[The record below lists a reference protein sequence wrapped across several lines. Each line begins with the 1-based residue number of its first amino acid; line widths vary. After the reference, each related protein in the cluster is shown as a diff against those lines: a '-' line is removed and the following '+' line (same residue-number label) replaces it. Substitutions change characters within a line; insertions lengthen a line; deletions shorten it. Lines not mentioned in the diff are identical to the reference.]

1 MTISIKDLQ
10 YVVSRLN
17 TSMESLNKALEEG
30 NMQKANRHAIAVE
43 RRARMLASEI
53 EFQTMFNAEEMKQ
66 YASNAADLDAI
77 HYGAH

>member
-30 NMQKANRHAIAVE
+30 NMQKANRYAIAVE
-43 RRARMLASEI
+43 RRARMLANEI

-66 YASNAADLDAI
+66 YANMSADLDAI